1 MFDKYFSDLCQ
12 FPHVVVGLHIVRDR
26 FHAEDHLF
34 VKDIVSHLHLIFV
47 TCDPNISLHFFNIIN
62 IVTHPIEK
70 TLQIKWKQ
78 I

>member
-47 TCDPNISLHFFNIIN
+47 TILTLIILAYFWFN
-62 IVTHPIEK
+62 
-70 TLQIKWKQ
+70 L
-78 I
+78 